1 MASYRGIK
9 KETVLEAIDGSV
21 GIVLTVAHRL
31 GCSWDTA
38 RGLINRWT
46 ETKKAFSAE
55 TEKILDLAE
64 GQVFKA
70 VKDGDISTAKWLLS
84 RKGRQRGYEDTPTIR
99 LDSTDPLNINFTG
112 ENTINKEDI
121 VNAGNVEIGNS
132 DDE

>member
-31 GCSWDTA
+31 NCSWDTA

-46 ETKKAFSAE
+46 ETKKAFNAE

-70 VKDGDISTAKWLLS
+70 VKDGDISTAKWVLS

-121 VNAGNVEIGNS
+121 VSAGNVEIGNS

>member
-31 GCSWDTA
+31 NCSWDTA

-46 ETKKAFSAE
+46 ETKKAFNAE

-70 VKDGDISTAKWLLS
+70 VKDGDISTAKWVLS

-99 LDSTDPLNINFTG
+99 LDSTDPLNINFPG
-112 ENTINKEDI
+112 ESKINKDEL
-121 VNAGNVEIGNS
+121 VNASNVELGNG
-132 DDE
+132 DGE

>member
-31 GCSWDTA
+31 NCSWDTA

-46 ETKKAFSAE
+46 ETKKAFNAE

-70 VKDGDISTAKWLLS
+70 VKDGDISTAKWVLS

-112 ENTINKEDI
+112 ENTISKEDI